1 MIYLSIIEDDKNIA
15 KKYLNMA
22 FAVSLM
28 FVLTIFIISQKRTV
42 SNFLFLLPGVAFVF
56 CYMLSVFYKKRG
68 KINSVFIDDSKAEF
82 MVNGVRKSFK
92 LSEITKISISII
104 KSSQEHYF
112 DFYLHTSDESF
123 LVPRL
128 ESVTDIKIIKLLVS
142 LNKKIDVSEIEKHI

>member
-1 MIYLSIIEDDKNIA
+1 VTYLSIIEDDKNIA

-42 SNFLFLLPGVAFVF
+42 SNFLYLLPVVAFVF

-82 MVNGVRKSFK
+82 MVDGVLSVFK

-128 ESVTDIKIIKLLVS
+128 ESVTDIKIIKLLIS
-142 LNKKIDVSEIEKHI
+142 LNKKINVSEIEKHI

>member
-28 FVLTIFIISQKRTV
+28 FILTIFIISQMRPV
-42 SNFLFLLPGVAFVF
+42 SYFFYLLPGVAFVF
-56 CYMLSVFYKKRG
+56 CYMLSVFYKKRD
-68 KINSVFIDDSKAEF
+68 KVNSVFIDTFKAEF
-82 MVNGVRKSFK
+82 MVNGVLKTFN
-92 LSEITKISISII
+92 LSDITKISMSII

-128 ESVTDIKIIKLLVS
+128 ESVTDVKIIKLLIS

>member
-1 MIYLSIIEDDKNIA
+1 VIYLSVIEDDKNIA

-22 FAVSLM
+22 FVVSLM
-28 FVLTIFIISQKRTV
+28 FSLTIFIISKMRPV
-42 SNFLFLLPGVAFVF
+42 SYFFYLLPGVAFAF
-56 CYMLSVFYKKRG
+56 CYMLSVFYKKRD
-68 KINSVFIDDSKAEF
+68 KVNSVFIDAFKAEF
-82 MVNGVRKSFK
+82 MVNGVLKTFK
-92 LSEITKISISII
+92 LSDITKISMSII

-128 ESVTDIKIIKLLVS
+128 ESVTDVKIIKLLIS